1 MAESLRGEMKKF
13 TLITGACGGLGRA
26 FVKECALAKENLVLV
41 GTSAAKLETLCK
53 DFEEEFGKISV
64 FCFVCDLADE
74 ESRKKLMQNLIQ
86 NEICVTK
93 LINNAGV
100 IIEGD
105 LERFDDEQIL
115 NAVRVNCEGTLDLT
129 QKLLRRRDEKE
140 KFEVLTVSSLASS
153 YPMPH
158 MAVYAATKAFL
169 TSMMTALAVE
179 FKDKNVVIT
188 TVCPGGIYTTEEM
201 KSSIKSM
208 GISGKMSAAKPEK
221 VAKVAI
227 KALRRK
233 KRVVIVGGFNK
244 FLAFFSKIFPKS
256 CMAGIVG
263 NIWKKSQ
270 KKRGF

>member
-1 MAESLRGEMKKF
+1 MEKF

-26 FVKECALAKENLVLV
+26 FVKELASAGENLVLV
-41 GTSAAKLETLCK
+41 GTNKEKLEGLLNDNKEQFEKIKVITSLCN
-53 DFEEEFGKISV
+53 
-64 FCFVCDLADE
+64 LADE
-74 ESRKKLMQNLIQ
+74 KSRGKLIEFIKENDIQ
-86 NEICVTK
+86 INK

-105 LERFDDEQIL
+105 MLKFEDEEIL
-115 NAVRVNCEGTLDLT
+115 KAVRVNCEGTLDIT
-129 QKLLRRRDEKE
+129 QKLIKLRNVDE

-179 FKDKNVVIT
+179 LKGQNVVLT
-188 TVCPGGIYTTEEM
+188 TVCPGGIPTTKEM
-201 KSSIKSM
+201 KESIKSM
-208 GISGKMSAAKPEK
+208 GVGGRLSSASPEK
-221 VAKVAI
+221 VVKVAL
-227 KALRRK
+227 KALKKK

-244 FLAFFSKIFPKS
+244 FLAGITKIFSKSK
-256 CMAGIVG
+256 MAVIVG

-270 KKRGF
+270 AKRDFWYDFIIFF